1 MISWCALTPVRDL
14 MRSGVTSLRWDET
27 KSMRRRA
34 LSGRLTRPRSSGIWY
49 HIIESQIETVMPY
62 MLYKDVCNRKSN
74 ESNFGS
80 IKCSNLCAE
89 IMEYSAPDE
98 VAVCNLASI
107 AVNMFVNQA
116 WQNLQLCQ
124 ATNWLPE
131 GRIEMSLNISFHHK
145 VRSKTPIL
153 FILLIQVFFNDS
165 WIFSNNWLFFNI
177 F

>member
-1 MISWCALTPVRDL
+1 
-14 MRSGVTSLRWDET
+14 
-27 KSMRRRA
+27 
-34 LSGRLTRPRSSGIWY
+34 
-49 HIIESQIETVMPY
+49 MPY

-131 GRIEMSLNISFHHK
+131 GRIEMSLNI
-145 VRSKTPIL
+145 
-153 FILLIQVFFNDS
+153 
-165 WIFSNNWLFFNI
+165 
-177 F
+177 

>member
-1 MISWCALTPVRDL
+1 
-14 MRSGVTSLRWDET
+14 
-27 KSMRRRA
+27 
-34 LSGRLTRPRSSGIWY
+34 
-49 HIIESQIETVMPY
+49 MPY

-124 ATNWLPE
+124 ATNWLPK
-131 GRIEMSLNISFHHK
+131 GRIEMSLNI
-145 VRSKTPIL
+145 
-153 FILLIQVFFNDS
+153 
-165 WIFSNNWLFFNI
+165 
-177 F
+177 

>member
-1 MISWCALTPVRDL
+1 
-14 MRSGVTSLRWDET
+14 
-27 KSMRRRA
+27 
-34 LSGRLTRPRSSGIWY
+34 
-49 HIIESQIETVMPY
+49 MPY
-62 MLYKDVCNRKSN
+62 MLYKGVCNRKSN

-131 GRIEMSLNISFHHK
+131 GRIEMSLNI
-145 VRSKTPIL
+145 
-153 FILLIQVFFNDS
+153 
-165 WIFSNNWLFFNI
+165 
-177 F
+177 

>member
-1 MISWCALTPVRDL
+1 
-14 MRSGVTSLRWDET
+14 
-27 KSMRRRA
+27 MRRRA

-62 MLYKDVCNRKSN
+62 MLYKGVCNRKSN

-98 VAVCNLASI
+98 VTVCNLASI

-116 WQNLQLCQ
+116 
-124 ATNWLPE
+124 
-131 GRIEMSLNISFHHK
+131 
-145 VRSKTPIL
+145 
-153 FILLIQVFFNDS
+153 
-165 WIFSNNWLFFNI
+165 
-177 F
+177 

>member
-1 MISWCALTPVRDL
+1 
-14 MRSGVTSLRWDET
+14 
-27 KSMRRRA
+27 
-34 LSGRLTRPRSSGIWY
+34 
-49 HIIESQIETVMPY
+49 MPY
-62 MLYKDVCNRKSN
+62 MLYKGVCNRKSN

-124 ATNWLPE
+124 ATNWLPK
-131 GRIEMSLNISFHHK
+131 GRIEMSLNI
-145 VRSKTPIL
+145 
-153 FILLIQVFFNDS
+153 
-165 WIFSNNWLFFNI
+165 
-177 F
+177 

>member
-1 MISWCALTPVRDL
+1 
-14 MRSGVTSLRWDET
+14 
-27 KSMRRRA
+27 MRRRA

-89 IMEYSAPDE
+89 IME

-116 WQNLQLCQ
+116 
-124 ATNWLPE
+124 
-131 GRIEMSLNISFHHK
+131 
-145 VRSKTPIL
+145 
-153 FILLIQVFFNDS
+153 
-165 WIFSNNWLFFNI
+165 
-177 F
+177 

>member
-1 MISWCALTPVRDL
+1 MGTRSPVFFALWIPGLFIKKVKADDNLMCPDTCLNEVWGDEFEVR
-14 MRSGVTSLRWDET
+14 RDEKYEKEGT
-27 KSMRRRA
+27 FRKTNKA
-34 LSGRLTRPRSSGIWY
+34 KKLWY

-62 MLYKDVCNRKSN
+62 MLYKGVCNRKSN

-116 WQNLQLCQ
+116 
-124 ATNWLPE
+124 
-131 GRIEMSLNISFHHK
+131 
-145 VRSKTPIL
+145 
-153 FILLIQVFFNDS
+153 
-165 WIFSNNWLFFNI
+165 
-177 F
+177 

>member
-1 MISWCALTPVRDL
+1 
-14 MRSGVTSLRWDET
+14 
-27 KSMRRRA
+27 
-34 LSGRLTRPRSSGIWY
+34 
-49 HIIESQIETVMPY
+49 MPY

-80 IKCSNLCAE
+80 IKCSNLCAK

-131 GRIEMSLNISFHHK
+131 GRIEMSLSI
-145 VRSKTPIL
+145 
-153 FILLIQVFFNDS
+153 
-165 WIFSNNWLFFNI
+165 
-177 F
+177 